1 LSNKEKS
8 KIKVPNTGAKVTQ
21 KKFDEIQ
28 KKKTD
33 SMKNEDG
40 VIIFER

>member
-8 KIKVPNTGAKVTQ
+8 KIKVPSTGEKVTQ

-40 VIIFER
+40 VIIFQN

>member
-1 LSNKEKS
+1 
-8 KIKVPNTGAKVTQ
+8 VTQ